1 VTGFST
7 SAPSLRCGPRRQL
20 GGSGQS
26 RAVLPVRPAGHG
38 ARHQPGPETVTGRR
52 YNSTKR
58 RGPSLGRQANA
69 SAARPRHVADSPGGP
84 MPTPPSQPP
93 GAGRSGPPPKPG
105 ARQPAPP
112 PEPRTRQPAPP
123 EPGARQP
130 APPPES
136 SARQPRHSGE
146 PGVRQPRSTPRPE
159 KRKSTR
165 QGCQREVGR
174 PLPDPAAVR
183 LCAVPD
189 SAPPY
194 DDEALAGTLAAGP
207 AHTASA
213 DGGVGTSPAD
223 AGQRSDDGRGR
234 RPPIPDPDRP
244 DPDRLDSGDASG
256 AGPDRGA
263 APGWPS
269 LFAQVLVE
277 TLAGARPAGQ
287 IVPWTTQRARSN
299 IQRLGPTLTAGQP
312 TARQRPLVRRVV
324 TSRPCSDVLEMT
336 VIVGF
341 GPRIRALAVRLE
353 LSQPRGIPAGRA
365 ARWLC
370 TAVEAA

>member
-1 VTGFST
+1 
-7 SAPSLRCGPRRQL
+7 
-20 GGSGQS
+20 
-26 RAVLPVRPAGHG
+26 
-38 ARHQPGPETVTGRR
+38 
-52 YNSTKR
+52 
-58 RGPSLGRQANA
+58 
-69 SAARPRHVADSPGGP
+69 

-93 GAGRSGPPPKPG
+93 GAGRTGP
-105 ARQPAPP
+105 
-112 PEPRTRQPAPP
+112 TP

-130 APPPES
+130 RPTPEPGTGRTGS
-136 SARQPRHSGE
+136 TPEPGARQPR
-146 PGVRQPRSTPRPE
+146 PTPKLE
-159 KRKSTR
+159 TRKTTR
-165 QGCQREVGR
+165 QGCQREAGR

-183 LCAVPD
+183 LCAVPE

-194 DDEALAGTLAAGP
+194 DDEALAGTRSAGT

-213 DGGVGTSPAD
+213 DGGDGT
-223 AGQRSDDGRGR
+223 AGDGQKSDSGRGPR
-234 RPPIPDPDRP
+234 YPIPDPARLDPARPKPASARSARPNSADPNSTRPSSARP
-244 DPDRLDSGDASG
+244 DPARPNPARPTSARPNSADSSG
-256 AGPDRGA
+256 GGPDRGV

-269 LFAQVLVE
+269 LFAQVLAE
-277 TLAGARPAGQ
+277 TLAGSRPAGQ

-299 IQRLGPTLTAGQP
+299 IQRLGPTLADGQP

-324 TSRPCSDVLEMT
+324 TSQPRSDVLEMT

-353 LSQPRGIPAGRA
+353 LSQPRGIRAGRP